1 MIPKRWRELAP
12 ANGLH
17 ASLPP
22 DYSGGAPL
30 VWAMINGESRTGITL
45 FQMDAGVDFGP
56 IVGQKE
62 EQILPSDTIAT
73 LYSRIEERGLELLQE
88 VLPQLVHGTLKLKQ
102 QDENKRRIMPQRSPE
117 DGLIDWN

>member
-1 MIPKRWRELAP
+1 M
-12 ANGLH
+12 ANW
-17 ASLPP
+17 
-22 DYSGGAPL
+22 D
-30 VWAMINGESRTGITL
+30 GITL

-62 EQILPSDTIAT
+62 EQPSERHHCRFTW
-73 LYSRIEERGLELLQE
+73 IEERGLELLQE